1 MPVRAA
7 CSMLR
12 AACQGIAEAIAF
24 GALVVVTMPS
34 ARAQIPEKFEN
45 LQYFAKDIPRDT
57 LVNIMRGFSFALG
70 VRCQYCHAG
79 GDGIS
84 FQGVDFKS
92 DDKLAKRRARY
103 MLRMRDTINL
113 RLLAALPERNATGL
127 NVDCATCHRG
137 LARPFT
143 LAGVLTRAI
152 DERGIDSAV
161 ALYRRLRTP
170 EMMALGKYDFGE
182 WSMNELARTLTERG
196 KTAEAIAMLELNQE
210 FYSRS
215 PSIDMMI
222 AELHRQRGE
231 RDKAIARYRM
241 VLEKAPNDPQAKRRL
256 AELGVTH

>member
-1 MPVRAA
+1 MR
-7 CSMLR
+7 LR
-12 AACQGIAEAIAF
+12 TIPLPLAF
-24 GALVVVTMPS
+24 AALVGLPVFNA
-34 ARAQIPEKFEN
+34 ARAQIPDKFEN
-45 LQYFAKDIPRDT
+45 LQYFPKTIARDT

-103 MLRMRDTINL
+103 MLQMRDTINM
-113 RLLAALPERNATGL
+113 RLLPQLPERSAPGL
-127 NVDCATCHRG
+127 AVDCVTCHRG

-143 LAGVLTRAI
+143 LAGLLTRTI
-152 DERGIDSAV
+152 ERQGIDSAV
-161 ALYRRLRTP
+161 VQYRRLRNP
-170 EMMALGKYDFGE
+170 EMMTLGKYDFGE
-182 WSMNELARTLTERG
+182 WSMNELARTLSERG

-210 FYSRS
+210 FYPQS

-231 RDKAIARYRM
+231 KDKAIARYRM
-241 VLEKAPNDPQAKRRL
+241 VLEKAPNHPEAKRRL
-256 AELGVTH
+256 AELGVSGQ